1 MYITLNY
8 TSNSNSD
15 IYHARL
21 FADLTIDGV
30 VTPLNVNFGI
40 RVDRAYRLYTILN
53 IPEELFG
60 EAFSL
65 RKSDI
70 DKVAETSIREYTV
83 KISEYLDSKGLK
95 EMYDFYE
102 VKKVDKY
109 SYLVVLGFSLPND
122 TFRSNKYYDNLR
134 YRVIPVVSVVSL
146 ILLLIFLL

>member
-1 MYITLNY
+1 MANKISFFKKIKIFREFRKILKLNK
-8 TSNSNSD
+8 
-15 IYHARL
+15 IELEQVFGAR
-21 FADLTIDGV
+21 ID
-30 VTPLNVNFGI
+30 N
-40 RVDRAYRLYTILN
+40 AYRIYNVLN
-53 IPEELFG
+53 IPAEMIG
-60 EAFSL
+60 EPYNL

-70 DKVAETSIREYTV
+70 DKLAETSIREYTV

-134 YRVIPVVSVVSL
+134 YRVIPVVSVISL
-146 ILLLIFLL
+146 ILLLILLF

>member
-1 MYITLNY
+1 MANKISLYKKIKIFGEFKKVIKLNK
-8 TSNSNSD
+8 TELEQVFG
-15 IYHARL
+15 AR
-21 FADLTIDGV
+21 ID
-30 VTPLNVNFGI
+30 N
-40 RVDRAYRLYTILN
+40 AYRIYNVLN
-53 IPEELFG
+53 IPAEMIG
-60 EAFSL
+60 EPYNL

-70 DKVAETSIREYTV
+70 DKLAETSIREYTV

-134 YRVIPVVSVVSL
+134 YRVIPVVSVISL
-146 ILLLIFLL
+146 ILLLILLF

>member
-1 MYITLNY
+1 MANKISFFKKIKIFREFRKILKLNK
-8 TSNSNSD
+8 
-15 IYHARL
+15 IELEQVFGAR
-21 FADLTIDGV
+21 ID
-30 VTPLNVNFGI
+30 N
-40 RVDRAYRLYTILN
+40 AYRIYNVLN
-53 IPEELFG
+53 IPAEMIG
-60 EAFSL
+60 EPYNL

-70 DKVAETSIREYTV
+70 DKLAETSIREYTV

-134 YRVIPVVSVVSL
+134 YRVIPVISVISL
-146 ILLLIFLL
+146 ILLLILLF